1 MRRVT
6 SPRTELL
13 LRAYLGLLAVSIVMS
28 GVLIERRLAAPQA
41 VAGEIVLAPSAIPR
55 GVAPMINWG
64 GQKR

>member
-6 SPRTELL
+6 SPRTEIL

-28 GVLIERRLAAPQA
+28 GMLIERRLAAPQA
-41 VAGEIVLAPSAIPR
+41 VAGEIVLAPTTVPHGI
-55 GVAPMINWG
+55 APMINWG

>member
-1 MRRVT
+1 
-6 SPRTELL
+6 
-13 LRAYLGLLAVSIVMS
+13 MS
-28 GVLIERRLAAPQA
+28 GVLIERHLAAPQA

>member
-6 SPRTELL
+6 SPRTEIL

-28 GVLIERRLAAPQA
+28 GMLIERHLAAPQV
-41 VAGEIVLAPSAIPR
+41 VAGEIVLASPTAPH